1 MRESWRKPEFG
12 QICKLTQN
20 RVAELWVDQSF
31 STRYMVTPRGGRE
44 TEAEAEEEDHLS
56 IPFSAPLLRF
66 RRNHL
71 AGFVLVRRR
80 WVAARHPLSYESLP
94 GVSSIKLNFLRK
106 CRDFREKTVANG
118 LFMQFCTI
126 IQSFMLI

>member
-1 MRESWRKPEFG
+1 MRESRRRPELG

-20 RVAELWVDQSF
+20 RVAELWHDQSF
-31 STRYMVTPRGGRE
+31 STRYKSTPRGGRE

-80 WVAARHPLSYESLP
+80 WVAARHPLPYESLP
-94 GVSSIKLNFLRK
+94 GVSSTKLNFLRK
-106 CRDFREKTVANG
+106 YRVFREKTVTNG
-118 LFMQFCTI
+118 LIMQFCTI
-126 IQSFMLI
+126 IQIFMLM